1 MHPTLISRSC
11 RLGRFPFTPG
21 NLGLHSSIWQSSPGL
36 PDRDCCEGN
45 QSALVYRKPAA
56 AGSEVCLGRQ
66 PQATGHNPRH
76 KRAGL
81 LILGSGL
88 LKLHSGSAIPSL
100 RGFLLDSHHGSVPR
114 HPDWSPASVFYSP
127 GLLGLNRRPPLK
139 LAPVRKALSYRE

>member
-1 MHPTLISRSC
+1 MRPLHPTLISRSC

-88 LKLHSGSAIPSL
+88 LKLHSGSAIPSPYGVFSWTVTMAVFPGTL
-100 RGFLLDSHHGSVPR
+100 TGHLPVFSILQGYSV
-114 HPDWSPASVFYSP
+114 STV
-127 GLLGLNRRPPLK
+127 GPL
-139 LAPVRKALSYRE
+139 